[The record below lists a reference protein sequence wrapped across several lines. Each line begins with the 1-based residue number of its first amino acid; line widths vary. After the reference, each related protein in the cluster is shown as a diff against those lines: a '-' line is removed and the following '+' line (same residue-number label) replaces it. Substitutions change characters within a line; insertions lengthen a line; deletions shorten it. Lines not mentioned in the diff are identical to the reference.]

1 MTNARKAENKT
12 YIETGKERKMLRKK
26 SKSREKMSEGDREKE
41 LGARPSSSIAHTYIP
56 STSPSLHYLHVND
69 SSLCPAEGRK
79 GLLTPQHMKPKH
91 CFQPTQSTPSPSHSH
106 TYIHTLIR
114 AHTVHSW
121 ARERRADAKKRW
133 AKDGHSVEF
142 LICCTK
148 AEAKDEITYYA
159 LIVGGCGLRQPA
171 TCLVGKSSI
180 TNQPALLCYSLSIL
194 HV

>member
-1 MTNARKAENKT
+1 
-12 YIETGKERKMLRKK
+12 
-26 SKSREKMSEGDREKE
+26 MSEGDREKE

-133 AKDGHSVEF
+133 ARDGHSVEF

-148 AEAKDEITYYA
+148 AEAKDEITYWWW
-159 LIVGGCGLRQPA
+159 
-171 TCLVGKSSI
+171 LVGVGSDSRQRASWVNQALR
-180 TNQPALLCYSLSIL
+180 TNLPCFVTHFLSFMSNF
-194 HV
+194 